1 MEIPMTRLTLFSLV
15 ALAPTAG
22 FWNDLVKLILKLLNG

>member
-1 MEIPMTRLTLFSLV
+1 MTSGTEGIMV
-15 ALAPTAG
+15 VLAVSVG

>member
-1 MEIPMTRLTLFSLV
+1 MKPGREGIMV
-15 ALAPTAG
+15 ALVVSVG